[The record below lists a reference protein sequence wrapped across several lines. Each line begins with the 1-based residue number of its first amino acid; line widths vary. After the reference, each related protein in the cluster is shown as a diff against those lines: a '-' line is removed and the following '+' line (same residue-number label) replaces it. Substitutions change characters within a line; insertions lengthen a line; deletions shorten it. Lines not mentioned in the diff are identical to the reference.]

1 MASFVPISMDTKKHW
16 HCQSQR
22 DWISCCPLKTSLI
35 LVPQIYVRCQ
45 VLLAWVSQICHF
57 LFIPISGQVRALF
70 ALNLGTNTV
79 ILTSASQYLN
89 LSFTA
94 PQTSLSNRIIILSFL
109 TLKLPKALYF
119 LYDKIQ
125 KPMSSAIWS
134 RVSFHKDRELQNWK
148 PRNHANEETESR
160 PKRLSALLWPK
171 LNYQTRNLKTK
182 ISIS

>member
-1 MASFVPISMDTKKHW
+1 MDTKKHW

-35 LVPQIYVRCQ
+35 LVLQIYVRCQ

-57 LFIPISGQVRALF
+57 LFIPILGQVRALF

-79 ILTSASQYLN
+79 ILTSASKYLN

-134 RVSFHKDRELQNWK
+134 RVSFHQDRELQNWK